1 MGFVS
6 GVIDNNANTIF
17 LPHGLGII
25 PTAATLEVLV
35 NDANLM
41 RAWDRVRR
49 NRGAPGVDGET
60 IESFEASFSHRLPL
74 LQADLLA
81 STFRPQ
87 PVRAFQISKPS
98 GGMRTLGIPTV
109 TDRVVLEA
117 IAQILTPVWELAFS
131 PFSFAYRPGQD
142 AHAAVITAQRILQ
155 TGYRWVVDLDIEKFF
170 DNVDHVRLM
179 QRLGRRVAD
188 VRILDLIADFLRAG
202 QSWNGEVR
210 PTRVGIAQGSPLS
223 PLLANIVLDEL
234 DEEFARCEWP
244 FVRYADDCIL
254 FARSESEGRDIL
266 SRTGIFL
273 WSRLHLRLNSRKS
286 RVSPPER
293 ADHLGFTYRISRYG
307 YVRRRTGHAALE
319 TFRNRIDAL
328 TCLQSGKSW
337 EQVCETVA
345 AYLRGWSL
353 YYGDS
358 QDDTLRAVRSYA
370 RSRLRAC
377 AWEMWRTPEKRE
389 WELRRRGIPDTSAE
403 QAAFAL
409 LMPDELASLPVLS
422 RAFPNNYF
430 ERFGLGDSVSGPPRS
445 RFRSLC
451 PRFASADL
459 RLETVYPVQTATN

>member
-6 GVIDNNANTIF
+6 GVIDISAKTIF
-17 LPHGLGII
+17 QPHGSDI
-25 PTAATLEVLV
+25 PTSAATLVALV
-35 NDANLM
+35 DDANLM
-41 RAWDRVRR
+41 RAWERVRH

-60 IESFEASFSHRLPL
+60 IECFEASYCHRLPL

-81 STFRPQ
+81 GTFRPQ
-87 PVRAFQISKPS
+87 PVRAFQINKPS
-98 GGMRTLGIPTV
+98 GGVRTLGIPTV
-109 TDRVVLEA
+109 TDRIVLEA
-117 IAQILTPVWELAFS
+117 IAQILTPVWEPAFS

-179 QRLGRRVAD
+179 LQLGRRVVD

-202 QSWNGEVR
+202 QNWNGEVR
-210 PTRVGIAQGSPLS
+210 PTSVGLAQGSPLS

-234 DEEFARCEWP
+234 DEEFARCGWP

-254 FARSESEGRDIL
+254 FARNESEGRDIL
-266 SRTGIFL
+266 NRAGIFL
-273 WSRLHLRLNSRKS
+273 WSRLHLRLNQSKS
-286 RVSPPER
+286 RVSSPEH
-293 ADHLGFTYRISRYG
+293 AHHLGFTYRISRYG
-307 YVRRRTGHAALE
+307 DVRRRTGGAALE
-319 TFRNRIDAL
+319 AFRARIDAL

-337 EQVCETVA
+337 EQVCEAVA
-345 AYLRGWSL
+345 AYVRGWSL

-358 QDDTLRAVRSYA
+358 QDDTLRAARSYA

-377 AWEMWRTPEKRE
+377 AWELWRIPENRE
-389 WELRRRGIPDTSAE
+389 WELRRRGIPDTLAE

-430 ERFGLGDSVSGPPRS
+430 ERFGLGDSVFGPAHS

-451 PRFASADL
+451 PRFSSADL